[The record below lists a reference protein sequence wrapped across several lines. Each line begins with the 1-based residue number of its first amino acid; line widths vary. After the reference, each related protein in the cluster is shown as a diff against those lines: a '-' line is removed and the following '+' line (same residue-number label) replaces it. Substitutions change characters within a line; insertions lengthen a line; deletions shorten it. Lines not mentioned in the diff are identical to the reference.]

1 MADFVHL
8 HLHTE
13 YSLLDGACR
22 INELVGYIET
32 LGQKAVAITD
42 HGCMYGAVEFYK
54 ACKAKGIKPIIGCE
68 VYVAPRS
75 RFDKVHKIDNA
86 PYHLVLLCENEEG
99 YQNLI
104 QLVSASYIEG
114 FYGKPRVDREL
125 LQKHHSGLIALSACL
140 AGEIPRSLVSGNYQE
155 AVESARFYQQLFGKG
170 NYFIELQ
177 NHGLEEQ
184 VRILPYLNRLSSEL
198 GIPMVATND
207 CHYIRKEDARIQK
220 VLTSIQMNQTVD
232 SENSL
237 GFSTDEFYVKSA
249 EEMEKLFG
257 AYEGAL
263 ENTVKI
269 AERCQFDF
277 EFGVTKLPHFTAP
290 DGMDNVEYFV
300 DLCRKG
306 LEEKY
311 RGHLTEEIRSRL
323 DYEISV
329 ICKMGYVD
337 YFLIVYDFIRYAKE
351 QGIPVGPGRGSGAG
365 SIAAYCIGITGIDPI
380 RYQLLFERFLNPE
393 RVSMPDFDIDFCY
406 ERRQEVIDYVVRK
419 YGSDHVAQIIT
430 FGTMAA
436 RAAIRDVGRALGI
449 AYQTVDTVAK
459 MIPMELGMT
468 IPKALKSSKALKE
481 AYDTNEGTR
490 YLIDTAIKLEGMP
503 RHASTHAA
511 GVVITREPADHY
523 VPLQKNDEAVVTQYT
538 MTTLEELGLLKMD
551 FLGLRNLTIIHD
563 CELEIRKNDPNFH
576 IDSVPTEDSA
586 VFSMLSQG
594 NSMGVFQ
601 FESAGMKQVL
611 TQLRPESIE
620 DLVAILSLYRPGPM
634 KSIPKY
640 IENKHHPEKITY
652 KHPKLKPILEVTYGC
667 IVYQE
672 QVMQICRELAG
683 YSYGR
688 ADLVRRA
695 MAKKKHDV
703 MEKER
708 QYFLYGKK
716 NEDGSIECPGAIA
729 NGVDEATAIS
739 IFDEM
744 SDFASY
750 AFNKSHAAAYA
761 YVAYQTA
768 YLKQHYPRE
777 YMAALLTSV
786 LGYSEKIMVYIEECS
801 RLGIQL
807 LPPDINRSN
816 VGFAVEGRSLRF
828 GLLAIKNLG
837 KSAIERMIV
846 EREEH
851 GAFVSFYDF
860 CERMTGK
867 ELNKRGIESL
877 IKCGAFDHLGNTRR
891 ELLESYEALIDYID
905 QSNRRNIE
913 GQMNLF
919 AVSGEPE
926 HGFSIPKRS
935 EYSQTEL
942 LAMEKEM
949 SGIYLTG
956 HPLSQY
962 NRLIVEHGLIKIGEI
977 LLDMEEETHRFS
989 DGSKLEVLGIVQG
1002 CKTITTKNGQTMAF
1016 VSLEDTTGVI
1026 EVVVFPSV
1034 YERERNL
1041 FAEGTVIVVNGE
1053 LSWKEEELPKL
1064 ICGNVRSVSEMLSVA
1079 KKIPTLYLK
1088 FSNMEDP
1095 RLPSVLEFLKGHPGE
1110 SSVLLYFEKE
1120 KKKMRAPKKRTVEI
1134 SPQFLNELSSFL
1146 PSENYAVR

>member
-1 MADFVHL
+1 MTDFVHL

-22 INELVGYIET
+22 IQELVDYIASI
-32 LGQKAVAITD
+32 GQKAVAITD

-75 RFDKVHKIDNA
+75 RWDKVHKVDHS
-86 PYHLVLLCENEEG
+86 PYHLVLLCKNAEG

-104 QLVSASYIEG
+104 KLVSAGYIQG
-114 FYGKPRVDREL
+114 FYGKPRIDREL
-125 LQKHHSGLIALSACL
+125 LQQHHDGLIALSACL
-140 AGEIPRSLVSGNYQE
+140 AGEIPRNLSNENYEE
-155 AVESARFYQQLFGKG
+155 AVETAKFYQQVFGPE

-177 NHGLEEQ
+177 NHGIAEQ
-184 VRILPYLNRLSSEL
+184 LRILPYLAKLSVDL

-207 CHYIRKEDARIQK
+207 CHYIRKEDAQTQRI
-220 VLTSIQMNQTVD
+220 LTSIQMNQTVD
-232 SENSL
+232 SENGL
-237 GFSTDEFYVKSA
+237 GFSSDEFYVKTA
-249 EEMEKLFG
+249 TEMEKLFG
-257 AYEGAL
+257 AYEGAI
-263 ENTVKI
+263 ENTVRI
-269 AERCQFDF
+269 AERCEFDF
-277 EFGVTKLPHFTAP
+277 EFGVTKLPRFTAP
-290 DGMDNVEYFV
+290 NGEENTTFFTR
-300 DLCRKG
+300 LCQEG

-311 RGHLTEEIRSRL
+311 RGRITEEIRHRL
-323 DYEISV
+323 QYELQV
-329 ICKMGYVD
+329 IRDMGYVD

-365 SIAAYCIGITGIDPI
+365 SLAAYCIGITGIDPI

-406 ERRQEVIDYVVRK
+406 ERRQEVIDYVVDK

-468 IPKALKSSKALKE
+468 IPKALKNSKMLKE
-481 AYDTNEGTR
+481 AYETNEGTR
-490 YLIDTAIKLEGMP
+490 YLIDTAMKLEGMP

-511 GVVITREPADHY
+511 GVVITRDPVDCY

-563 CELEIRKNDPNFH
+563 CELAIQKHHPNFQ
-576 IDSVPTEDSA
+576 IDQISTEDKA
-586 VFSMLSQG
+586 VYVMLSQG

-611 TQLRPESIE
+611 TQLRPENME

-640 IENKHHPEKITY
+640 IENKHHPEQITY

-708 QYFLYGKK
+708 EYFLYGKK
-716 NEDGSIECPGAIA
+716 NPDGSIECPGAIA
-729 NGVDEATAIS
+729 NGVEEKIATS

-768 YLKQHYPRE
+768 YLKHHYPRE

-786 LGYSEKIMVYIEECS
+786 LGYSEKIMGYIEECG
-801 RLGIQL
+801 RLGISL
-807 LPPDINRSN
+807 LPPDVNQSS
-816 VGFAVEGRSLRF
+816 VGFTVEGKALRF

-837 KSAIERMIV
+837 KAAIERVIL
-846 EREEH
+846 ERTEH
-851 GAFVSFYDF
+851 GKFVSFYDF
-860 CERMTGK
+860 CERMSGK
-867 ELNKRGIESL
+867 ELNRRGIESL

-891 ELLESYEALIDYID
+891 ELLECYESLIDSVE
-905 QSNRRNIE
+905 QANRKNLE

-919 AVSGEPE
+919 AVAGEQE
-926 HGFSIPKRS
+926 NGFVIPNRP
-935 EYSQTEL
+935 EYSHAEL
-942 LAMEKEM
+942 LAMEKEV

-956 HPLSQY
+956 HPLSEY
-962 NRLIVEHGLIKIGEI
+962 NQIIKGNGFVKIGDI
-977 LLDMEEETHRFS
+977 FADMEEEAHRFL
-989 DGSKLEVLGIVQG
+989 DGSKITILGIVQN
-1002 CKTITTKNGQTMAF
+1002 CKNITTKNGQTMAF
-1016 VSLEDTTGVI
+1016 VSLEDTSGVM
-1026 EVVVFPSV
+1026 EVIVFPAI
-1034 YERERNL
+1034 YERSKAL
-1041 FAEGTVIVVNGE
+1041 FSDGSIVVMEGE
-1053 LSWKEEELPKL
+1053 LSLKEEELPKL
-1064 ICGNVRSVSEMLSVA
+1064 LCHTVRTVNEIHQVSE
-1079 KKIPTLYLK
+1079 KIPTLYLK
-1088 FSNMEDP
+1088 FQNMQDV
-1095 RLPSVLEFLKGHPGE
+1095 RLSSVLEFLKTHPGK
-1110 SSVLLYFEKE
+1110 SPVVICFDAE
-1120 KKKMRAPKKRTVEI
+1120 KKKMRAPKDRAVKI
-1134 SPQFLNELSSFL
+1134 DPQFLEDLAAFFS
-1146 PSENYAVR
+1146 PEDYVVK